1 MNEEAFNDLYKE
13 FVNTGY
19 NGSPD
24 DFKILLE
31 TNPEAFQ
38 DGFSSF
44 ASTGYK
50 GTEQDFAE
58 LIGISFS
65 TEDLPVK
72 KKDVGEKSSDT
83 STPFLE
89 RIKEKI
95 QDTTVSTSADG
106 SSESVETEEV
116 TEGLT
121 PEQIREEQLSGFN
134 FEEDSEG
141 VSDPT
146 QVQPMSTATG
156 TTSMPG
162 TPQKIMGAVEEAQ
175 TEKFD
180 EALKVA
186 VNAQMKGD
194 LYHAEIG
201 LRKALEYKDDE
212 ETKQKL
218 EDIQFKIK
226 RENATEELQKKEQQ
240 ESDELQ
246 KEMEDYREQMPA
258 ELRDKLGSISRATIQ
273 QNEEDAQSNLN
284 KEFGQFGFNF
294 RQIGWG
300 DALEV
305 IAADGEKMEIDFDTW
320 FDSSADEEA
329 SNLRKFLRDHAEPP
343 KDFKKGLEDDDIVNS
358 MRIRDM
364 RTGS

>member
-201 LRKALEYKDDE
+201 LRKA
-212 ETKQKL
+212 T
-218 EDIQFKIK
+218 
-226 RENATEELQKKEQQ
+226 
-240 ESDELQ
+240 
-246 KEMEDYREQMPA
+246 
-258 ELRDKLGSISRATIQ
+258 
-273 QNEEDAQSNLN
+273 
-284 KEFGQFGFNF
+284 
-294 RQIGWG
+294 
-300 DALEV
+300 
-305 IAADGEKMEIDFDTW
+305 
-320 FDSSADEEA
+320 
-329 SNLRKFLRDHAEPP
+329 
-343 KDFKKGLEDDDIVNS
+343 
-358 MRIRDM
+358 
-364 RTGS
+364 